1 MIYFVFSTECWYG
14 IVFVMGN
21 ICGDI
26 ELELN
31 GWKFGVTFVGSS
43 TLLNKSSWII
53 WVVLNRTD

>member
-1 MIYFVFSTECWYG
+1 ML
-14 IVFVMGN
+14 VMGN

-31 GWKFGVTFVGSS
+31 CWKLGITLLGSS

-53 WVVLNRTD
+53 WVLLKRTD